1 MDTFTTFAE
10 NWFVLSLLVG
20 VALLIFG
27 GHMLVDGGITIARH
41 LDISVL
47 MIGLTI
53 VAFST
58 SAPELALNIAA
69 VMNGNGELA
78 LGNIFGSNIANLG
91 LVLGIGAIICKLP
104 VIGQVVKWEFP
115 FLIFAT
121 LIVSAITLFN
131 PELTL
136 AWSFVFLF
144 LFCIAMFNWYK
155 QGKSGTSILAVESKE
170 LSEGESRSAIAGCFL
185 LVIGLALLGIGGKL
199 AEIGAVTVATKMG
212 ISQLVIGVTIV
223 AIATSLPEV
232 VTTVIA
238 ARKGHP
244 DLAVGNV
251 VGSNLFNMLFV
262 LPISLFVGT
271 ITVPSD
277 IWIYL
282 SAMCAITLIAYIC
295 AFNKR
300 VQPVEGGVLLSL
312 YAAFLIALV
321 IWKSS

>member
-1 MDTFTTFAE
+1 MD
-10 NWFVLSLLVG
+10 
-20 VALLIFG
+20 
-27 GHMLVDGGITIARH
+27 
-41 LDISVL
+41 
-47 MIGLTI
+47 
-53 VAFST
+53 
-58 SAPELALNIAA
+58 
-69 VMNGNGELA
+69 
-78 LGNIFGSNIANLG
+78 
-91 LVLGIGAIICKLP
+91 
-104 VIGQVVKWEFP
+104 QVVKWEFP

-136 AWSFVFLF
+136 AWGFAFLF

-155 QGKSGTSILAVESKE
+155 QGKSGTSILVVQSEE
-170 LSEGESRSAIAGCFL
+170 LAEGESHSAIAGCFL
-185 LVIGLALLGIGGKL
+185 LLIGLTLLGIGGKL
-199 AEIGAVTVATKMG
+199 AEIGAVAVATKMG

-262 LPISLFVGT
+262 LPTSLFVGT

-300 VQPVEGGVLLSL
+300 VKPVEGGILLSL